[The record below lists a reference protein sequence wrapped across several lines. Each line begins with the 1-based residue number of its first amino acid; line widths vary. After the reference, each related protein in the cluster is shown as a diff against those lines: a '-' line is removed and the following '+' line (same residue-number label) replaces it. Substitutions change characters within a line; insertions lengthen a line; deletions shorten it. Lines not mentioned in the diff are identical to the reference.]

1 MTGNNLSAAYQ
12 KDVEAISKIPIIDSL
27 LEVVCR
33 TTGMGFAAV
42 ARVTDKQ
49 WIACAVRDE
58 ISFGLNPG
66 GELELQTTICDEIRQ
81 NKSPVIIDHVAAD
94 EIFCNHHTPAR
105 YGFQSYI
112 SFPITLKNGQFFGT
126 LCAIDPK
133 PAQLKNP
140 ETMGMFR
147 LFADLIS
154 FHLNARD
161 EMALSQETLA
171 KQDKQAELREQF
183 IAILG
188 HDLRNPLGSIM
199 MATELLG
206 ESELDPETSHIV
218 KTIRNSSQR
227 MALLIEQTL
236 DFASAQL
243 GSGISLQKK
252 SIDVAL
258 LQQTILQITEELQR
272 IWPQRIINISLQ
284 LNAPIVGDLGRLSQ
298 AYSNLLGN
306 ALTHGSSN
314 EPVNVIASSDGDKF
328 ELRVKNSGE
337 AIPEASQ
344 EKLFEPFYK
353 GDPNNTKKGLGLG
366 LYIVAEI
373 ARGHAGKIELNSTN
387 EETIFTLTIPA

>member
-161 EMALSQETLA
+161 EMALSQETLE
-171 KQDKQAELREQF
+171 KQHKQAELREQF